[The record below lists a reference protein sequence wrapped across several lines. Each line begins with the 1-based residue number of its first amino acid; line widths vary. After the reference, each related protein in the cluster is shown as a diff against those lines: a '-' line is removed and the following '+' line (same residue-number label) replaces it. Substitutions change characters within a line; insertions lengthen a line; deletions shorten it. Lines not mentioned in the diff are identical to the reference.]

1 MADELLG
8 VVIAGGFSIVVALI
22 HKLIKDN
29 ATDHNIVHT
38 SLDRIEKKIDRHIDN
53 HDR

>member
-1 MADELLG
+1 MANELLG

-29 ATDHNIVHT
+29 AADHGIVHT
-38 SLDRIEKKIDRHIDN
+38 SLDRIEKKIDRHIN
-53 HDR
+53 EHE